1 VDETIVHAR
10 LIREHMICEGPF
22 DFYRAPSGLGQGL
35 GYALGIKLAMPKRTT
50 VVTIGD
56 GTFLYN
62 PVIPALA
69 FADEHKL
76 PLLILVYNNA
86 KYAAMQYYHDKF
98 YPSGTAMTSKDY
110 YGVDLKGVKY
120 EQAAAMVD
128 GYSRRVETPAELKSA
143 LGEALLSIAA
153 GKSAIINMIMPG
165 KVR

>member
-1 VDETIVHAR
+1 MWDE
-10 LIREHMICEGPF
+10 PF
-22 DFYRAPSGLGQGL
+22 GFYRAPSGLGQGL
-35 GYALGIKLAMPKRTT
+35 GYALGIKLALQKRPV
-50 VVTIGD
+50 VVTMGD

-76 PLLILVYNNA
+76 PLLILVFNNA

-98 YPSGTAMTSKDY
+98 YPSGTAIATKDY

-120 EQAAAMVD
+120 EEAAAMIG
-128 GYSRRVETPAELKSA
+128 GYGRRVETPGELK
-143 LGEALLSIAA
+143 EALDEALKALAS
-153 GKSAIINMIMPG
+153 GKSAIINMIMPA